1 MKKGVKQDTP
11 IQSIRK
17 QYVAGVYSFAK
28 FVNHF
33 EPLSKYVDDNEKEVL
48 PFLTTPSRTP
58 PKEFQAIAEQC
69 LRSVGRLKN
78 SPFGQ
83 ACMSTASAWN
93 KVEPYKKAWMWEAWL
108 STVLKLESQNPW
120 TKADWARVQ
129 LRRLFTVFSR
139 STSCPFRTVWLAC
152 ASRGRSSTR
161 QTGNRNK
168 HPKNPNK
175 CDVRHGKPNQ
185 IQVIP
190 TWGRQVNPSNCGTPM
205 MLLLRPLLLHQK
217 NGKET
222 ARVRRAPPGR
232 RDPIMRLLVKTV
244 MLHHKKS
251 NGYSETGRRAP
262 PGRSQPRR
270 SQPPDRPPKPHLVRR
285 KTRKRMDRRVG
296 VNAEAPIVLVW
307 FLNVSRANIYVG
319 IFSAQKTNSF
329 DSQARHICSISC

>member
-129 LRRLFTVFSR
+129 LRRAVHRVFTKHILSVSDSMACVRFPGKVIDPPNWEQEQTPKKSKQMRRSTRKTQSNSSHSDLGTSSQPIELWDSDDDASTPPATPSKKRQRNSKGKEGASR
-139 STSCPFRTVWLAC
+139 SKGSDSETVDEDCDVPSKKQQRVLRNRKKG
-152 ASRGRSSTR
+152 ASRSKSTPSKSTPRPSPKTPSRS
-161 QTGNRNK
+161 K
-168 HPKNPNK
+168 KNAK
-175 CDVRHGKPNQ
+175 
-185 IQVIP
+185 
-190 TWGRQVNPSNCGTPM
+190 
-205 MLLLRPLLLHQK
+205 K
-217 NGKET
+217 NGSPCWRERRGT
-222 ARVRRAPPGR
+222 NRAR
-232 RDPIMRLLVKTV
+232 L
-244 MLHHKKS
+244 
-251 NGYSETGRRAP
+251 
-262 PGRSQPRR
+262 
-270 SQPPDRPPKPHLVRR
+270 
-285 KTRKRMDRRVG
+285 
-296 VNAEAPIVLVW
+296 
-307 FLNVSRANIYVG
+307 VSRSNIYVG
-319 IFSAQKTNSF
+319 IFSAPKTNSF